1 MNCLEKYQYSKEH
14 LATFR
19 RHFNHV
25 VDFYEKG
32 GNLLMNKGN
41 ISAVLKK
48 SIWIKNCELTFSGTT
63 ENVPII

>member
-41 ISAVLKK
+41 ISAVLK
-48 SIWIKNCELTFSGTT
+48 NCELTFSGTT